1 MPSIGDAG
9 GLDKGVEEAGVVGD
23 LVEPPPKKTV
33 TSHTSSRAPEG
44 RDLMGDRPCRRS
56 AMLGGSPQN
65 RAGPLGEMMATRGVV
80 EMVVGSI
87 MPQMCKSWFTHLGR
101 GETVVMDLLKKWLW
115 FRTST
120 PAVAPSSMKA
130 QKQGETMRI
139 NATRTPLPP
148 VRTMTA
154 SQLKIGDL
162 VAGHTADG
170 SYPFH
175 VEGPDRLAEIS
186 HASGLTDEQH
196 PGIESVHAPDEPVI
210 TLSRHFGVCSECG
223 RLSPCPDE
231 LAERRLEKLWQGEA
245 EEAVHTSA

>member
-1 MPSIGDAG
+1 MCIQIKAVVT
-9 GLDKGVEEAGVVGD
+9 GLGSRP
-23 LVEPPPKKTV
+23 LVETQARMSGAK
-33 TSHTSSRAPEG
+33 G
-44 RDLMGDRPCRRS
+44 RDLMQGRPGRCS
-56 AMLGGSPQN
+56 ATLGGSAEN
-65 RAGPLGEMMATRGVV
+65 RGGPLGEMMATRGVV

-154 SQLKIGDL
+154 SQLEVGDL
-162 VAGHTADG
+162 VAGHTAVG

-175 VEGPDRLAEIS
+175 VEGLDYYDGMVHLRLIEIS

>member
-1 MPSIGDAG
+1 
-9 GLDKGVEEAGVVGD
+9 
-23 LVEPPPKKTV
+23 
-33 TSHTSSRAPEG
+33 
-44 RDLMGDRPCRRS
+44 MGDRPCRRS

-65 RAGPLGEMMATRGVV
+65 RDGPLGEMMATRGVV

-175 VEGPDRLAEIS
+175 VERADSYDGMVHLRLIEIS

>member
-1 MPSIGDAG
+1 MVNTCG
-9 GLDKGVEEAGVVGD
+9 GE
-23 LVEPPPKKTV
+23 
-33 TSHTSSRAPEG
+33 SRLWDH
-44 RDLMGDRPCRRS
+44 R
-56 AMLGGSPQN
+56 
-65 RAGPLGEMMATRGVV
+65 
-80 EMVVGSI
+80 
-87 MPQMCKSWFTHLGR
+87 
-101 GETVVMDLLKKWLW
+101 KWLL

-120 PAVAPSSMKA
+120 LVVAPSFMKA
-130 QKQGETMRI
+130 QKQGEMMRI

-154 SQLKIGDL
+154 SQLEVGDL

-175 VEGPDRLAEIS
+175 VEGVDYYDGMVHLRLAEIG

-196 PGIESVHAPDEPVI
+196 LAVESVHAPDEPVI

>member
-1 MPSIGDAG
+1 M
-9 GLDKGVEEAGVVGD
+9 
-23 LVEPPPKKTV
+23 
-33 TSHTSSRAPEG
+33 
-44 RDLMGDRPCRRS
+44 
-56 AMLGGSPQN
+56 
-65 RAGPLGEMMATRGVV
+65 
-80 EMVVGSI
+80 
-87 MPQMCKSWFTHLGR
+87 
-101 GETVVMDLLKKWLW
+101 MDLLKKWLW

-120 PAVAPSSMKA
+120 PVMAPSSMKA

-175 VEGPDRLAEIS
+175 VEGVDYYDGMVHLRLAEIG

-196 PGIESVHAPDEPVI
+196 PVVESVHAPDEPVI

>member
-1 MPSIGDAG
+1 
-9 GLDKGVEEAGVVGD
+9 
-23 LVEPPPKKTV
+23 
-33 TSHTSSRAPEG
+33 
-44 RDLMGDRPCRRS
+44 
-56 AMLGGSPQN
+56 MLGGSPQN

-120 PAVAPSSMKA
+120 LVVAPSFMKA

-175 VEGPDRLAEIS
+175 VERADSYDGMVHLRL
-186 HASGLTDEQH
+186 
-196 PGIESVHAPDEPVI
+196 IE
-210 TLSRHFGVCSECG
+210 
-223 RLSPCPDE
+223 
-231 LAERRLEKLWQGEA
+231 
-245 EEAVHTSA
+245 

>member
-1 MPSIGDAG
+1 
-9 GLDKGVEEAGVVGD
+9 
-23 LVEPPPKKTV
+23 
-33 TSHTSSRAPEG
+33 
-44 RDLMGDRPCRRS
+44 MGDRPCRRS

-120 PAVAPSSMKA
+120 LVVAPSFMKA

-154 SQLKIGDL
+154 SQLEVGDL

-175 VEGPDRLAEIS
+175 VEGLDYYDGMVHLRLIEIS

>member
-1 MPSIGDAG
+1 MASQRGAGRLGQEPWWPARGDDGHARRG
-9 GLDKGVEEAGVVGD
+9 G
-23 LVEPPPKKTV
+23 
-33 TSHTSSRAPEG
+33 
-44 RDLMGDRPCRRS
+44 CRCVFDHALKRKPR
-56 AMLGGSPQN
+56 L
-65 RAGPLGEMMATRGVV
+65 
-80 EMVVGSI
+80 
-87 MPQMCKSWFTHLGR
+87 THLGR

-130 QKQGETMRI
+130 QKQGEMMRI

-175 VEGPDRLAEIS
+175 VERADSYDGMVHLRLIEIS

>member
-1 MPSIGDAG
+1 
-9 GLDKGVEEAGVVGD
+9 
-23 LVEPPPKKTV
+23 
-33 TSHTSSRAPEG
+33 
-44 RDLMGDRPCRRS
+44 
-56 AMLGGSPQN
+56 
-65 RAGPLGEMMATRGVV
+65 
-80 EMVVGSI
+80 
-87 MPQMCKSWFTHLGR
+87 
-101 GETVVMDLLKKWLW
+101 
-115 FRTST
+115 
-120 PAVAPSSMKA
+120 MKA
-130 QKQGETMRI
+130 QKQGEMMRI

-154 SQLKIGDL
+154 SQLEVGDL

-175 VEGPDRLAEIS
+175 VEGLDYYDGMVHLRLAEIG

-196 PGIESVHAPDEPVI
+196 PVVESVHAPDEPVI

-231 LAERRLEKLWQGEA
+231 LAERRLEKLWQSEA